1 MDDRTESASSASSA
15 STSPPHRRG
24 LGVAAALL
32 ALLVTVWA
40 VAWLQRDDPPEVL
53 WAGSFDPPPG
63 TTWQEEAGVVVES
76 RANASVVPEGPRGRE
91 DVLRIDFEAGSRW
104 GLDYRHS
111 FAEMGVEPR
120 EEVWFSYDVLFPAD
134 FEFRGDGKMGGL
146 AGSIDGVEPL
156 EVSAGGDYEP
166 RSFSV
171 RAMWKRDR
179 GVVMY
184 LYAAHAA
191 GREFDDPAHYGYG
204 IPVRFVAED
213 GSESDVFQPG
223 VWHRVEHRV
232 VMNTPGRDD
241 GVYELWIDGHRGV
254 AVDDVR
260 YRTEEHPGLKVD
272 QVFSAWFFG
281 GGEDQF
287 PTRDNTLWTD
297 DWVLSADRLG
307 DSLLRERPRT

>member
-1 MDDRTESASSASSA
+1 MA
-15 STSPPHRRG
+15 
-24 LGVAAALL
+24 VAAVVVAALL
-32 ALLVTVWA
+32 ALVSVTVL
-40 VAWLQRDDPPEVL
+40 VQRQDPEVR
-53 WAGSFDPPPG
+53 WAGSFDPPAG
-63 TTWQEEAGVVVES
+63 SSWQDEAGVVVES
-76 RANASVVPEGPRGRE
+76 RTNAAVVPDGPHGRD
-91 DVLRIDFEAGSRW
+91 DVLRIDFERGSRW
-104 GLDYRHS
+104 GIDYRHS
-111 FAEMGVEPR
+111 FSKMGVEPR

-146 AGSIDGVEPL
+146 AGTTDGL
-156 EVSAGGDYEP
+156 ELLETSAGGDYDP

-171 RAMWKRDR
+171 RAMWKKDR

-191 GREFDDPAHYGYG
+191 GRDFDDPAHYGYG
-204 IPVRFVAED
+204 IPVRFVGED
-213 GSESDVFQPG
+213 GAESDILEPD

-232 VMNTPGRDD
+232 KMNTPGRND

-254 AVDDVR
+254 ALDDVR
-260 YRTEEHPGLKVD
+260 YRTAEHPDLDID

-287 PTRDNTLWTD
+287 PTRDSTAWTD

-307 DSLLRERPRT
+307 DSRRRSRS